1 MTVEHR
7 PESVP
12 TAIKK
17 TPAMLR
23 IEKLHDDRPIEKI
36 VYDLYWLQKKSIIE
50 VGSELGKTPLT
61 LRGWMDTFGIRVRS
75 KSESLVA
82 YYKTH
87 PEGRR
92 YRERGSTK
100 EKFFQTRYKYVID
113 ALGEGSVEKFRERLT
128 EIYRQAGSLAKTS
141 RTINGLGIT
150 INPDVV
156 KDLLKELGIEDNIS
170 YTKSLIQEAVENG
183 DFLKLT
189 DKQREALEVRF
200 LKSEKARTF
209 RECQKELKDITYQ
222 AVQVR
227 NNGGLRKLKE
237 LKRARAYKK
246 DVQEGMSVRKG
257 IIFENRSSEN
267 TISC

>member
-36 VYDLYWLQKKSIIE
+36 VYDLYWGQRKSIIE
-50 VGSELGKTPLT
+50 VGSELGKTALT

-75 KSESLVA
+75 KRESLVA
-82 YYKTH
+82 FHEIH
-87 PEGRR
+87 PGS
-92 YRERGSTK
+92 RGSTK

-128 EIYRQAGSLAKTS
+128 EIYRQDGSLAKTS
-141 RTINGLGIT
+141 RTINGLGIS
-150 INPDVV
+150 INCRVV
-156 KDLLKELGIEDNIS
+156 KGFLKELIIEDNKS
-170 YTKSLIQEAVENG
+170 YNKSLIQEAVENG

-189 DKQREALEVRF
+189 DKQREALEARF
-200 LKSEKARTF
+200 LKSGKVRTF
-209 RECQKELKDITYQ
+209 RECQEELEDIT
-222 AVQVR
+222 
-227 NNGGLRKLKE
+227 
-237 LKRARAYKK
+237 
-246 DVQEGMSVRKG
+246 
-257 IIFENRSSEN
+257 
-267 TISC
+267 